1 VDFPASKPGKEEDV
15 MEYLKPAALV
25 GTLVYSVIGVV
36 IMFIAFIVID
46 KITPYD
52 LWKELCENRNQP
64 IATVAAAFCIA
75 IAIII
80 AAAIHS

>member
-1 VDFPASKPGKEEDV
+1 MV
-15 MEYLKPAALV
+15 EYLKPAALI
-25 GTLVYSVIGVV
+25 GTLVYSIIGIV
-36 IMFIAFIVID
+36 IMFVGFIIID
-46 KITPYD
+46 KLTPYD

-64 IATVAAAFCIA
+64 IATVAAAFLIA

>member
-1 VDFPASKPGKEEDV
+1 MV
-15 MEYLKPAALV
+15 EYLKPAALI
-25 GTLVYSVIGVV
+25 GTLVYSVIGIV
-36 IMFIAFIVID
+36 IMFVGFIIID
-46 KITPYD
+46 KLTPYD

-64 IATVAAAFCIA
+64 ITTVAAAFCLA

>member
-1 VDFPASKPGKEEDV
+1 
-15 MEYLKPAALV
+15 MEYLKPSALI
-25 GTLVYSVIGVV
+25 GSLVYSVIGIILMYV
-36 IMFIAFIVID
+36 AFVVID

-52 LWKELCENRNQP
+52 LWKELCENRSQP
-64 IATVAAAFCIA
+64 IATVVAAFLIA

>member
-1 VDFPASKPGKEEDV
+1 
-15 MEYLKPAALV
+15 MEYLKPAALI
-25 GTLVYSVIGVV
+25 GSILYSLIGIV
-36 IMFIAFIVID
+36 IMYVAFIVID

-64 IATVAAAFCIA
+64 IATVAAAFLVA

>member
-1 VDFPASKPGKEEDV
+1 
-15 MEYLKPAALV
+15 MIEYLKPAALV
-25 GTLVYSVIGVV
+25 GTIVYSMIGVI
-36 IMFIAFIVID
+36 IMFVSFIVID
-46 KITPYD
+46 KLTPYD

-64 IATVAAAFCIA
+64 VATLAAAIFLG

>member
-1 VDFPASKPGKEEDV
+1 MV
-15 MEYLKPAALV
+15 EYLKPAALI
-25 GTLVYSVIGVV
+25 GTLVYSIIGIA
-36 IMFIAFIVID
+36 IMFVGFIVID
-46 KITPYD
+46 KLTPYD

-64 IATVAAAFCIA
+64 VATLAAAIFIG

>member
-1 VDFPASKPGKEEDV
+1 

-36 IMFIAFIVID
+36 IMFLAFVIID
-46 KITPYD
+46 KLTPYD

-64 IATVAAAFCIA
+64 IATLAAAIFIG

>member
-1 VDFPASKPGKEEDV
+1 
-15 MEYLKPAALV
+15 MIEYLKPAALV
-25 GTLVYSVIGVV
+25 GTIVYSAIGVIV
-36 IMFIAFIVID
+36 MFLSFIVID
-46 KITPYD
+46 KLTPYD

-64 IATVAAAFCIA
+64 IATLAAAIFIG

>member
-1 VDFPASKPGKEEDV
+1 

-25 GTLVYSVIGVV
+25 GSLVYSVIGVV
-36 IMFIAFIVID
+36 IMFVAFIIID

-64 IATVAAAFCIA
+64 VATVAAAIFIA
-75 IAIII
+75 IAIIV

>member
-1 VDFPASKPGKEEDV
+1 
-15 MEYLKPAALV
+15 MEYIKPAALV
-25 GTLVYSVIGVV
+25 GTILYSAIGVA
-36 IMFIAFIVID
+36 IMFVAFVVID

-64 IATVAAAFCIA
+64 VATLAAAIFLG

>member
-1 VDFPASKPGKEEDV
+1 MV
-15 MEYLKPAALV
+15 EYLKPAALIGSV
-25 GTLVYSVIGVV
+25 VYSVIGIVLVALFFV
-36 IMFIAFIVID
+36 IID

-64 IATVAAAFCIA
+64 IATVAAAFCLA

>member
-1 VDFPASKPGKEEDV
+1 MV
-15 MEYLKPAALV
+15 EYLKPAALI
-25 GTLVYSVIGVV
+25 GTVLYSLIGVV
-36 IMFIAFIVID
+36 IMFVAFLVID
-46 KITPYD
+46 KLTPYD

-64 IATVAAAFCIA
+64 IATVAAAFLIA

>member
-1 VDFPASKPGKEEDV
+1 MVEF
-15 MEYLKPAALV
+15 LKPAALV
-25 GTLVYSVIGVV
+25 GTIVYSVIGVA
-36 IMFIAFIVID
+36 IMFLAFIVID

-64 IATVAAAFCIA
+64 IATLAAAIFIG

>member
-1 VDFPASKPGKEEDV
+1 MV
-15 MEYLKPAALV
+15 EYLKPAALI
-25 GTLVYSVIGVV
+25 GTVVYSVIGIA
-36 IMFIAFIVID
+36 IMFVGFILID
-46 KITPYD
+46 KLTPYD

-64 IATVAAAFCIA
+64 IATVAAAFLIG

>member
-1 VDFPASKPGKEEDV
+1 
-15 MEYLKPAALV
+15 MIEYLKPAALV
-25 GTLVYSVIGVV
+25 GTLVYSAIGVIV
-36 IMFIAFIVID
+36 MFVSFIIID

-64 IATVAAAFCIA
+64 VATVAAAIFIG